1 MYRNTNFLKS
11 VSCAAS
17 GFWYALRRERNLRFH
32 LVITNLIC
40 VFAYFYGLTRIEW
53 VILVLMILLMV
64 ITELVNT
71 AIERTVDTATQE
83 YCATAKAAKD
93 VAAAA
98 VFFSAAGALCV
109 GCFLFLNPAKITAA
123 IHSIIS
129 HPQTTAAV
137 AVLMVAD
144 FLFLLFAGKRQD

>member
-11 VSCAAS
+11 VFCAAS

-40 VFAYFYGLTRIEW
+40 VFAYFYGLTRTQW
-53 VILVLMILLMV
+53 AILVLMILLMI

-71 AIERTVDTATQE
+71 SIERTVDTATQE

-98 VFFSAAGALCV
+98 VLFSAAGALCV
-109 GCFLFLNPAKITAA
+109 GCFLFLDPAKIADA
-123 IHSIIS
+123 IHSILAS
-129 HPQTTAAV
+129 PQTAMAV
-137 AVLMVAD
+137 AVLTALD
-144 FLFLLFAGKRQD
+144 LLFLLFAGKHQK